1 VANVNLRHGDAE
13 VSDALR
19 RIQKLPQRVSMQDMG
34 ILWEFSGVQE
44 SGLMDA
50 VDILLDRVRMGVGS
64 GLERDR
70 VRIHYPFS

>member
-1 VANVNLRHGDAE
+1 
-13 VSDALR
+13 
-19 RIQKLPQRVSMQDMG
+19 MQDMG
-34 ILWEFSGVQE
+34 ILWEFLGVQE

-50 VDILLDRVRMGVGS
+50 IGILLDRVRMGVGS